1 MKSASSKS
9 RKKAAS
15 RERKAQAEKIRRES
29 RRRLQPETTTQPETK
44 AQIAKTVT
52 GQIAKTVGNHVEDD
66 KSKRSR
72 ASNENQELARKNKN
86 KTPVMKST
94 ESSTKSTP
102 KAQRKPM
109 EEAKSDESTP
119 PTSEIDTGRS
129 IQQKDT
135 NKTKRLPRNE
145 NQKLQVERDKSRER
159 KESKVNEQVRNE
171 TRESG

>member
-1 MKSASSKS
+1 
-9 RKKAAS
+9 
-15 RERKAQAEKIRRES
+15 
-29 RRRLQPETTTQPETK
+29 
-44 AQIAKTVT
+44 
-52 GQIAKTVGNHVEDD
+52 VEDD

-72 ASNENQELARKNKN
+72 ASNENQELARKKNKN
-86 KTPVMKST
+86 KTLVMKST
-94 ESSTKSTP
+94 ESSTKSPP

-109 EEAKSDESTP
+109 KEAKSDESTP

-145 NQKLQVERDKSRER
+145 NQKLQVERDKGRER
-159 KESKVNEQVRNE
+159 KESKVNEQARNE